1 RRVTAIIP
9 YLAFARQ
16 DRQVHPRDPLALR
29 SLALLL
35 EAVGLDAVVTVDVHN
50 IAAFQNA
57 FRCQALNLQSGPELA
72 RKAIEIGI
80 GDPVVIVS
88 PDLGGA
94 KRAQRFGEALKQVRG
109 GSVRLAYVEK
119 QRLDGELAGT
129 QFAGD
134 VQGAH
139 VLIVDD
145 MISTGSTIVRAAEA
159 CREHGARRIHAF
171 ATHGLFSG
179 NAADKLVQAGL
190 EKIVISNSVPPFRLS
205 GTPAEQL
212 IDIVDVAPLF
222 AIAIRRLHE
231 NE

>member
-1 RRVTAIIP
+1 MPSGVRRSI
-9 YLAFARQ
+9 YR
-16 DRQVHPRDPLALR
+16 
-29 SLALLL
+29 
-35 EAVGLDAVVTVDVHN
+35 
-50 IAAFQNA
+50 
-57 FRCQALNLQSGPELA
+57 GPELA

-80 GDPVVIVS
+80 DDPVVIVS

-179 NAADKLVQAGL
+179 NAADKLMQAGL
-190 EKIVISNSVPPFRLS
+190 ERSSFPTRSRRSGSQEIQPNS
-205 GTPAEQL
+205 
-212 IDIVDVAPLF
+212 
-222 AIAIRRLHE
+222 
-231 NE
+231 